1 MTGRAAAVMGALGR
15 RPSSLVGSV
24 AVLVMLVVALAA
36 PWLPIPGPNDLDVVN
51 RLKAPGAGHW
61 FGTDDLGR
69 DVLSRVVYGARV
81 SLLVGF
87 LVSGFAL
94 VAGGL
99 VGLVGGYYSRLDNVL
114 MRLMDGFMAFPN
126 IVLAILLMAMLG
138 ASVTGIVVALGIT
151 YAPRMARVV
160 RSAVL
165 VVREATYVESA
176 RAIGSTDRSIIARY
190 VTPNCISPIVVQWTF
205 IFAYAILGE
214 ASLSFLGIGVPPEVP
229 TWGTILSEGRAYIGR
244 ALWMTLFPGLAIFW
258 TVLGLNLLGDG
269 VRDSLDPYMRKAVGL

>member
-1 MTGRAAAVMGALGR
+1 MSGARSNLIGSAAVLAMLG
-15 RPSSLVGSV
+15 
-24 AVLVMLVVALAA
+24 VALVA

-51 RLKAPGAGHW
+51 RLQGPSAGHW

-69 DVLSRVVYGARV
+69 DVLSRVAHGARV

-94 VAGGL
+94 FSGGL
-99 VGLVGGYYSRLDNVL
+99 LGLLGGYYARLDNTL

-126 IVLAILLMAMLG
+126 IVLAILLMATLG

-160 RSAVL
+160 RGSVL
-165 VVREATYVESA
+165 VVREASYVESA
-176 RAIGSTDRSIIARY
+176 RAIGSGDPRIIARY
-190 VTPNCISPIVVQWTF
+190 VTPNCVSPIIVQSTF

-214 ASLSFLGIGVPPEVP
+214 ASLSFLGVGVPPEVP
-229 TWGTILSEGRAYIGR
+229 TWGTILSEGRAYITR
-244 ALWMTLFPGLAIFW
+244 AIWMTLFPGVAIFW
-258 TVLGLNLLGDG
+258 TVLGLNVLGDG
-269 VRDSLDPYMRKAVGL
+269 VRDSLDPHMKKAAGL